1 MWVLGTKPS
10 PLQEQQVFLSAEPSL
25 QPQIY
30 VSSLFKSTDSGLD
43 VILNSCGFLSTN
55 QKAPGCSMALEEYV
69 PPGSWLFR
77 DSQLP
82 WSAPVSKVCHGLLR
96 IFATRN

>member
-10 PLQEQQVFLSAEPSL
+10 PLQEQRMFLSAKPSL

-30 VSSLFKSTDSGLD
+30 VSFLFKSTDKGLD
-43 VILNSCGFLSTN
+43 IIMNSCGFLSTN
-55 QKAPGCSMALEEYV
+55 QKEPDCSLALEKYV
-69 PPGSWLFR
+69 PLGSWLFR

-96 IFATRN
+96 IFAIRN